1 MSIITIQ
8 KSNLCGKYT
17 APPSKSYA
25 HRVLICSALSRK
37 KVKIKNIVLSDDI
50 KATASALIALGCKIT
65 FEKSTAFIDAE
76 NFAKDINSP
85 VEIDCKDSAT
95 TLRLLI
101 PVCAALGISA
111 KFFGSEQLSERPLDE
126 YKVLLQNHGVNVE
139 YIGSLPFSISGK
151 LKGETFFVNGDISSQ
166 FVSGLMLSL
175 PLLENESEIKLLSP
189 LQSKSYVE
197 ITRDVLS
204 AFSVS
209 TEKTENGYKVKKC
222 DYKATDYTIEG
233 DWSNASFFI
242 TAKALGANININ
254 GLNDNSIQGDKKIVE
269 ILEKINNEKTLS
281 VDMSDCPDLVP
292 IVAVYSAFS
301 GEYVTLTDINRLKFK
316 ESDRIKSTVE
326 MLNSFGT
333 NAVYDDSSITIY
345 KKPLQSANINGYND
359 HRIVMAAS
367 ISALFLDNETT
378 ISNYESV
385 KKSYPDFFEVLE
397 SLGGKINV

>member
-8 KSNLCGKYT
+8 KSKLCGEYT

-25 HRVLICSALSRK
+25 HRVLICSALSK
-37 KVKIKNIVLSDDI
+37 EKVKIENIVLSGDI
-50 KATASALIALGCKIT
+50 KATVSALITLGCKIT
-65 FEKSTAFIDAE
+65 FDKTTAFVDAK

-85 VEIDCKDSAT
+85 VKIDCKDSAT

-101 PVCAALGISA
+101 PVCAALGIPTE
-111 KFFGSEQLSERPLDE
+111 FFGSAQLSKRPLE
-126 YKVLLQNHGVNVE
+126 QYKTLLINHGVDVD
-139 YIGSLPFSISGK
+139 YTGSLPFSINGK
-151 LKGETFFVNGDISSQ
+151 LKGDTFSLTEDISSQ
-166 FVSGLMLSL
+166 FVSGLLLSL
-175 PLLENESEIKLLSP
+175 TLLENDCEIKLLSP

-209 TEKTENGYKVKKC
+209 TEETESGYKIKKG

-233 DWSNASFFI
+233 DWSNAAFFI
-242 TAKALGANININ
+242 TAKALGANIKIK
-254 GLNDNSIQGDKKIVE
+254 GLNKNSIQGDRKIVE
-269 ILEKINNEKTLS
+269 ILERTNKEKTLS
-281 VDMSDCPDLVP
+281 IDMSDCIDLVP

-301 GEYVTLTDINRLKFK
+301 GECVTLTNIERLKFK

-326 MLNSFGT
+326 MLNSYGA
-333 NAVYDDSSITIY
+333 NAVYDDSSITIC
-345 KKPLQSANINGYND
+345 KKQLHSANINGYRD

-367 ISALFLDNETT
+367 IASLFLDNKTT
-378 ISNYESV
+378 ISDCESV